1 MAALQLCLRIPHTL
15 PTGGLEMQMKQ
26 QLKVIL
32 LNQYIGAIA
41 IGYLIARGIEA
52 FVGAFMPTFNTALTQ
67 FLTGEST
74 KSYSKVLQGTLIS
87 NLVLTGLY
95 FAIAYFLALWLYAK
109 PTEIND
115 DQPILDTP

>member
-1 MAALQLCLRIPHTL
+1 
-15 PTGGLEMQMKQ
+15 MKQ
-26 QLKVIL
+26 LRVIL

-41 IGYLIARGIEA
+41 VGYLIARGIEA
-52 FVGAFMPTFNTALTQ
+52 FLGAFMPTFNTVLTQ
-67 FLTGEST
+67 FLIGEST

-109 PTEIND
+109 PPEISED
-115 DQPILDTP
+115 EPTLDTP